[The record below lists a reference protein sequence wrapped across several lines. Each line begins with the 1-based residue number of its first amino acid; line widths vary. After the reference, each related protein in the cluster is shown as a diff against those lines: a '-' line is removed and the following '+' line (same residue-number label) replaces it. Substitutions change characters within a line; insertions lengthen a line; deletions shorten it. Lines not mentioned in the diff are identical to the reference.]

1 MSAAEQAVT
10 EVVDMLWK
18 EYDKDGNGYMDKEE
32 TRRFIVDTLKSLGH
46 VGELQESDFEE
57 AFQEF
62 NP

>member
-1 MSAAEQAVT
+1 MSAVEKAVT
-10 EVVDMLWK
+10 EVVDMMWK
-18 EYDKDGNGYMDKEE
+18 EYDKDGNGYLDKEE

-46 VGELQESDFEE
+46 VDAFQESEFEE